1 LRLTR
6 IDIVSWLTA
15 LRAGIG
21 RKLRS
26 ILPVVPIV
34 AFAMMMVV
42 PSVAGVAGPQAVA
55 AEADVDV
62 SVISDLPDVVLDD
75 STWTNSSFLLAPL
88 YLRIPQPQLLN
99 HSLRGEIFNYVSR
112 NPGATFT
119 QVRDGV
125 GAASGT
131 VQHHLRVLVRGDVLR
146 SVKTGKYT
154 RYWPC
159 NHRVLAMGPSEESIV
174 KSLASDGPATKAEL
188 AHRTGMSRQLVHY
201 HVERMAEEGLV
212 EVDRDNGSPLVK
224 LGAPALL
231 V

>member
-1 LRLTR
+1 M
-6 IDIVSWLTA
+6 DIVSWLTA
-15 LRAGIG
+15 LRAGLG
-21 RKLRS
+21 RRLRS
-26 ILPVVPIV
+26 LMPVVPIV
-34 AFAMMMVV
+34 AFALMMVV
-42 PSVAGVAGPQAVA
+42 PSVAAVAGPGPVT
-55 AEADVDV
+55 AEADGDT
-62 SVISDLPDVVLDD
+62 SVVADLPDTVLDD

-99 HSLRGEIFNYVSR
+99 HSLRGEIFEFVNR

-131 VQHHLRVLVRGDVLR
+131 VQHHLRVLARGNVLR

-212 EVDRDNGSPLVK
+212 MVDRDNGSPVVR
-224 LGAPALL
+224 LGSPATRF
-231 V
+231 

>member
-1 LRLTR
+1 MRLPS
-6 IDIVSWLTA
+6 IDIMSWLTA
-15 LRAGIG
+15 LRAGLG
-21 RKLRS
+21 RKLRNFM
-26 ILPVVPIV
+26 PAVPIV

-42 PSVAGVAGPQAVA
+42 PSVAGVAGPEAVT
-55 AEADVDV
+55 AEADVDT
-62 SVISDLPDVVLDD
+62 SVITDLPDIVLDD

-99 HSLRGEIFNYVSR
+99 HSLRNEIFNYVNR

-159 NHRVLAMGPSEESIV
+159 NHRVLAMGPSEECIV
-174 KSLASDGPATKAEL
+174 KSLASDGPASKAEL
-188 AHRTGMSRQLVHY
+188 AQRTGMSRQLVHY
-201 HVERMAEEGLV
+201 HVERMSEEGLV
-212 EVDRDNGSPLVK
+212 LVDRDNGSPLVR
-224 LGAPALL
+224 LGTPALR